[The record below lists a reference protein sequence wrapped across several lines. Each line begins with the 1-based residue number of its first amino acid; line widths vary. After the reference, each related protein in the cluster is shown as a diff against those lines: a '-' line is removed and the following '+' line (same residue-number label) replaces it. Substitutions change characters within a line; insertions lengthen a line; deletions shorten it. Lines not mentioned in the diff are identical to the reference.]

1 MEMVMVEILSG
12 ATTAQPVAKTVPS
25 PSLQAPISDSAS
37 APQNTSSDFYL
48 SPVIRFDPEA
58 LAVIFELR
66 DSRSGE
72 VTKQFPPESVVRE
85 LQKSAGLA
93 QEPVDTSEQTSG
105 TGGEANA
112 NAAVNSESSPNTGAD
127 QEVDVLI

>member
-1 MEMVMVEILSG
+1 MVEILSG
-12 ATTAQPVAKTVPS
+12 ATAAQSVAKTVPL

-37 APQNTSSDFYL
+37 VPKNASSDFYL

-72 VTKQFPPESVVRE
+72 VTKQFPPEHVVRE
-85 LQKSAGLA
+85 LQKSAGLV
-93 QEPVDTSEQTSG
+93 QEPVEASEQTPGSG
-105 TGGEANA
+105 GDTDAS
-112 NAAVNSESSPNTGAD
+112 AVGNSESSPNGGAD

>member
-1 MEMVMVEILSG
+1 MVEILSG
-12 ATTAQPVAKTVPS
+12 ATTTQSVAKTVPS
-25 PSLQAPISDSAS
+25 PSLQAPVSDSAS
-37 APQNTSSDFYL
+37 APKKSSSDFYL

-72 VTKQFPPESVVRE
+72 VTKQFPPERVVRE
-85 LQKSAGLA
+85 LQKSAGLV
-93 QEPVDTSEQTSG
+93 QEPVEASEKTPG
-105 TGGEANA
+105 AGGESEAS
-112 NAAVNSESSPNTGAD
+112 AVENSESSANAGAD

>member
-1 MEMVMVEILSG
+1 MVEILSG
-12 ATTAQPVAKTVPS
+12 ATTAQTVAKTVPL
-25 PSLQAPISDSAS
+25 PSLQAETPDSVS
-37 APQNTSSDFYL
+37 VPQNASSDFYL

-72 VTKQFPPESVVRE
+72 VTKQFPPERVVRE
-85 LQKSAGLA
+85 LQRSAGLV
-93 QEPVDTSEQTSG
+93 QEPVETSEQAPSAG
-105 TGGEANA
+105 VEANA
-112 NAAVNSESSPNTGAD
+112 NVAGGRESSPNAGAD

>member
-1 MEMVMVEILSG
+1 MVEILSG
-12 ATTAQPVAKTVPS
+12 ATTAQSIAKTVPS
-25 PSLQAPISDSAS
+25 PSSQAPRSDSAS
-37 APQNTSSDFYL
+37 VPKNASSDFYL

-72 VTKQFPPESVVRE
+72 VTKQFPPEHVVRE
-85 LQKSAGLA
+85 LQKSAGLV
-93 QEPVDTSEQTSG
+93 QEPVEASE
-105 TGGEANA
+105 
-112 NAAVNSESSPNTGAD
+112 NAAGADGEPNTSAAGNSESSANAGAD

>member
-1 MEMVMVEILSG
+1 MVEILSG
-12 ATTAQPVAKTVPS
+12 VTATQPVAKSVSP
-25 PSLQAPISDSAS
+25 PSLQAAISDSAS
-37 APQNTSSDFYL
+37 VPKKSSSDFYL

-72 VTKQFPPESVVRE
+72 VTKQFPAERVVRE
-85 LQKSAGLA
+85 LQKSAGLVP
-93 QEPVDTSEQTSG
+93 EPVEASEKTRGASEESISG
-105 TGGEANA
+105 AVGSGESSANA
-112 NAAVNSESSPNTGAD
+112 VAD